1 MQGVHRSGSKKRDSA
16 ASARY
21 DYFETKATI
30 DGKPYVVAFD
40 VEVIPGKNN
49 YRTHKV
55 LNEINLTP
63 IPSAEPG
70 PVPGAQ
76 GKNSGLRGR
85 CSFAQNKYT
94 TKRKRNKYRKANAV

>member
-30 DGKPYVVAFD
+30 DGKPYFVAFD
-40 VEVIPGKNN
+40 VEIYPDTNN
-49 YRTHKV
+49 YRTHKA
-55 LNEINLTP
+55 LNEISLTA
-63 IPSAEPG
+63 ISGASTG
-70 PVPGAQ
+70 PVPSAADIAV
-76 GKNSGLRGR
+76 KLTGR